1 MGGILKVKRL
11 ELKLT
16 KEIRIKGIKGFFE
29 KNVSKFGTGAKIDC
43 PKEYMDK
50 KVYVIII
57 DDEKKRINK
66 RKYAAE
72 GKSKTVRK

>member
-43 PKEYMDK
+43 PKEYLDK

-57 DDEKKRINK
+57 DDEKERINK
-66 RKYAAE
+66 RK
-72 GKSKTVRK
+72 